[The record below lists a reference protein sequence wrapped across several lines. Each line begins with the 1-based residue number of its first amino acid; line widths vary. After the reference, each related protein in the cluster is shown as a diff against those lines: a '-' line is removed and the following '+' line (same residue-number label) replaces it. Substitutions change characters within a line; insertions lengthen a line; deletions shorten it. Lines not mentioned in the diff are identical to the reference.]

1 MQVMTHWFA
10 RSEKVLGF
18 SSRVDAALLYH
29 IHGINIALSA
39 APDIGYHEMP
49 SSVGREFRP

>member
-39 APDIGYHEMP
+39 APDIGYHEML